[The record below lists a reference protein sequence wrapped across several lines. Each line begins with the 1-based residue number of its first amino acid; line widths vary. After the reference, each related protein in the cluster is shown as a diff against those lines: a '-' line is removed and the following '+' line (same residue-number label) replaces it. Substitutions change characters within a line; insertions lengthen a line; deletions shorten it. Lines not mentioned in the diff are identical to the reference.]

1 VARHEIPVNTT
12 LGEETDLPLETEETL
27 YRIAQ
32 EALHNTVKHARASRA
47 DLKLVCDARVYRPGS
62 LRRWCWLRSG

>member
-12 LGEETDLPLETEETL
+12 LEEEPDLPLVTKETL

-32 EALHNTVKHARASRA
+32 EALYNTVKHAKTHEPTSAFSVSP
-47 DLKLVCDARVYRPGS
+47 L
-62 LRRWCWLRSG
+62 LRSEIRE

>member
-32 EALHNTVKHARASRA
+32 EALHNTV
-47 DLKLVCDARVYRPGS
+47 
-62 LRRWCWLRSG
+62 